1 MNSRHRS
8 GTGRDLHGAYVFLRN
23 DTSFAF
29 IEIVMVAQGIGIGDC
44 QMLQPRPSSNLLT
57 RHERG
62 EASR

>member
-1 MNSRHRS
+1 MVP
-8 GTGRDLHGAYVFLRN
+8 YVFLRN

-29 IEIVMVAQGIGIGDC
+29 IEIVMVPQGIGIGDC

-57 RHERG
+57 QHERA

>member
-8 GTGRDLHGAYVFLRN
+8 GLVGIFTVPYVFLRN

-29 IEIVMVAQGIGIGDC
+29 IDIVMVPQGIGIGDC